1 MMNRR
6 ELASVVDMSA
16 HPLGEVSYVDR
27 CRTQLEEDGALL
39 LRGFLHPAVVAELV
53 AEAERQRNLAFYS
66 VQTYN
71 VYLDPPDPSRP
82 ENDARS
88 RAIVGSKGAVTTDQ
102 VSPDSALRTVYD
114 SPTFRSFLCQVL
126 GESALYEYAD
136 PLSSINVN
144 YYDSGLEL
152 GWHFDNSSFS
162 VTLLLQAPT
171 AGGVFEFVPDLRDT
185 TTGFQNEV
193 GVAAQLDGRGEG
205 PLLQLDQAAGDLA
218 LFRGRE
224 ALHHVTPVEGDRT
237 RLQVV
242 LAYNTEPDLSLSEN
256 ARMTFFG
263 RLS

>member
-1 MMNRR
+1 MIQRGLN
-6 ELASVVDMSA
+6 SVVDLAA
-16 HPLGEVSYVDR
+16 HPLGDPVYVKH
-27 CRTQLEEDGALL
+27 CRQQLSDNDALL
-39 LRGFLHPAVVAELV
+39 LAGFLRPDVLAELV
-53 AEAERQRNLAFYS
+53 DEAERQQHLAFYS
-66 VQTYN
+66 AQTYN
-71 VYLDPPDPSRP
+71 VYLDPPDAAQPAS
-82 ENDARS
+82 DARS

-102 VSPDSALRTVYD
+102 VAPMSALRTVYE
-114 SPTFRSFLCQVL
+114 SPVFRAFLCQVL
-126 GESALYEYAD
+126 GEDELYEYAD

-144 YYDSGLEL
+144 YYDQGLEL

-162 VTLLLQAPT
+162 VTLLLQEPE
-171 AGGVFEFVPDLRDT
+171 AGGVFEFVSDLRDT
-185 TTGFQNEV
+185 SVGFHNEA

-218 LFRGRE
+218 LFRGRD

-242 LAYNTEPDLSLSEN
+242 LAYNTEPGLSLSEN